1 MMMQAVVIIY
11 RYWTALDEQ
20 DVKSTCFHHSCH
32 RRSHNFPPPP
42 ITPLATI
49 FSMIDT
55 RAPGEGPE
63 IVNDNDPVPQ
73 PNHLEHA
80 HQAPFPWVD
89 KDTALLWLVETLRP
103 SV

>member
-32 RRSHNFPPPP
+32 RRSHNSPPPPP
-42 ITPLATI
+42 ITRHATI

-55 RAPGEGPE
+55 LEPGEVTE
-63 IVNDNDPVPQ
+63 SVNDHDPVP
-73 PNHLEHA
+73 L
-80 HQAPFPWVD
+80 
-89 KDTALLWLVETLRP
+89 
-103 SV
+103 